1 MKSLIRILF
10 SALIF
15 LIPLIIIGSAIRV
28 ALTPL
33 FISVEYRLPGFPP
46 DEYGFSTED
55 RLTWA
60 NYSIEYLLGRVS
72 HEELASTTLQD
83 GSPLF
88 NQRELAH
95 MLDVRVLTHQVL
107 NLWQVLVLVLIAFII
122 LGIIFNLRHEILIS
136 LKRGALLTI
145 LLILSVLIYL
155 AINFTQLFTQFH
167 QLFFEGDSWL
177 FLMSDHLIRLF
188 PLRFWR
194 DLFIFIGSLSAAIS
208 LLILFIP
215 IRLSQNSHKN

>member
-1 MKSLIRILF
+1 MKSIIRILF
-10 SALIF
+10 SALIL
-15 LIPLIIIGSAIRV
+15 LIPLIIIGSAIRI

-33 FISVEYRLPGFPP
+33 FISMEYRLPGFPP

-60 NYSIEYLLGRVS
+60 NYSIDYLLGRVS
-72 HEELASTTLQD
+72 HDELASTSLPD

-88 NQRELAH
+88 NQRELTH
-95 MLDVRVLTHQVL
+95 MLDVRVLTQQVL
-107 NLWQVLVLVLIAFII
+107 NIWRVLLLVLVAFLFSGVMI
-122 LGIIFNLRHEILIS
+122 NLKHEILIS

-155 AINFTQLFTQFH
+155 AINFNQLFTQFH

-194 DLFIFIGSLSAAIS
+194 DIFIFIGSLSAAIC

-215 IRLSQNSHKN
+215 IRLSQNRHKN

>member
-72 HEELASTTLQD
+72 HDELASTTLQD

-95 MLDVRVLTHQVL
+95 MLDVRVLTHQGL

>member
-72 HEELASTTLQD
+72 HDELASTTLQD

-95 MLDVRVLTHQVL
+95 MLDVRVLTHQGL

-208 LLILFIP
+208 LLILLIP

>member
-107 NLWQVLVLVLIAFII
+107 NLWQVLVLVLIAFIF

>member
-72 HEELASTTLQD
+72 HDELASTTLQD

-107 NLWQVLVLVLIAFII
+107 NLWQVLVLVLIAFIF

>member
-72 HEELASTTLQD
+72 HDELASTTLQD

-155 AINFTQLFTQFH
+155 AINFNQLFTQFH

-194 DLFIFIGSLSAAIS
+194 DMFIFIGSLSAAIS

-215 IRLSQNSHKN
+215 IRLSQKSHKN